1 MSKTE
6 IDDFEEALAML
17 RAVGVDAMVCNTP
30 VAVSVSSVKCGLPS
44 ELGDESIDDYVLIP
58 KALVG
63 HHPEMF
69 VPASGDSML
78 DAGFEDGDLLRVRFG
93 DLGGDGDSVL
103 AMIDG
108 ACTVKALFTDVDG
121 RRWLVP
127 RNSSYDAIPVRD
139 DMDFRILGRVVGVEK
154 TSVRA
159 SSRDLLQSIRR
170 TQNKMRVV
178 KRLSAES
185 VDECIVKIG
194 PQVKHARQ
202 WYAVQR
208 IMVDRRVANEGDMDG
223 FCKRVV
229 RLLPSHEHLP
239 VAKEL
244 SRMAVMSFARP
255 VSMWDVNYAPV
266 GGKWFYDYLQIAQD
280 MDKLLSGED

>member
-78 DAGFEDGDLLRVRFG
+78 DAGFEDGDLLRV
-93 DLGGDGDSVL
+93 V
-103 AMIDG
+103 
-108 ACTVKALFTDVDG
+108 
-121 RRWLVP
+121 
-127 RNSSYDAIPVRD
+127 
-139 DMDFRILGRVVGVEK
+139 
-154 TSVRA
+154 
-159 SSRDLLQSIRR
+159 
-170 TQNKMRVV
+170 
-178 KRLSAES
+178 
-185 VDECIVKIG
+185 
-194 PQVKHARQ
+194 
-202 WYAVQR
+202 
-208 IMVDRRVANEGDMDG
+208 
-223 FCKRVV
+223 
-229 RLLPSHEHLP
+229 
-239 VAKEL
+239 KEL

-280 MDKLLSGED
+280 MDKLLSGEDQSAQ